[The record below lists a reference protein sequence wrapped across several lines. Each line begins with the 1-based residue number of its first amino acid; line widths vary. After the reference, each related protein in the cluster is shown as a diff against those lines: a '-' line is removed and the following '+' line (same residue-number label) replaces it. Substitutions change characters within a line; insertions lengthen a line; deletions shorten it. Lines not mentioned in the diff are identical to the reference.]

1 MSRFLPYVI
10 PGSVVPGPLIHILKK
25 GLTGLPNE
33 WHPIPNEDNNAQTQV
48 HPDVIEK
55 QAEKVQNRLGDED
68 LVRKL
73 KEAIQSEPI
82 TKAQPSN
89 LDWRT

>member
-10 PGSVVPGPLIHILKK
+10 PGSVVPGPLIQNRVK

-33 WHPIPNEDNNAQTQV
+33 WYPIPNDDNTQAQV

-55 QAEKVQNRLGDED
+55 QAMKVQNRLGDED

>member
-10 PGSVVPGPLIHILKK
+10 PGSVVPGPPTVLRKK

-33 WHPIPNEDNNAQTQV
+33 WHPIPNDDNTQAQV

-55 QAEKVQNRLGDED
+55 QAMKVQNRLGDED

>member
-10 PGSVVPGPLIHILKK
+10 PGSIIPGPLVQNRVK

-33 WHPIPNEDNNAQTQV
+33 WHPIPDEDSNAQAQV
-48 HPDVIEK
+48 HPDVVEK
-55 QAEKVQNRLGDED
+55 QAMKVQNRLGDED